1 MKGCYDAKYLEIGT
15 MMVCLSLHL
24 SVNETLSFP
33 TMYDKHPNEYR
44 GWVHFPDKVGEF
56 TM

>member
-15 MMVCLSLHL
+15 MMVCFSLHL

-33 TMYDKHPNEYR
+33 TMYDKYPNEYR
-44 GWVHFPDKVGEF
+44 GWAHFPVKVGEF
-56 TM
+56 NM